1 MSLVQ
6 YYVTDTKETTPDEIT
21 ENARYEFESDNEYCI
36 EDGDLSGFRFLVEE
50 CANQYHDDHDG
61 WESDWPCFFM
71 LWIDGEYLGMFETEL
86 QYDPTFT
93 AEKVA

>member
-21 ENARYEFESDNEYCI
+21 ENARYEFESDDEYCI

-86 QYDPTFT
+86 QYAPTFT